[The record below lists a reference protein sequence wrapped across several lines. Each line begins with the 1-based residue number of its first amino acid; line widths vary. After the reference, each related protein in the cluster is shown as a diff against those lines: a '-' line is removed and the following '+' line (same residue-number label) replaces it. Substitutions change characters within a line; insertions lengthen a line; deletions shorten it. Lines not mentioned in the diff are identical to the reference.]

1 MTPHD
6 YHPDRH
12 PATTLTLTPHLTRRK
27 TGAFSGL
34 AHSPE
39 KENGYRLRET
49 DLRLKRPRPQQPD
62 AAAQGLKT
70 SNSNSSSNSASASRS
85 PSPQAVAPVT
95 YRELRQRGYRGTK
108 YDAELLL
115 AQGYTAAAPG
125 EQQPFLDMAT
135 PASLTRA
142 TKEPR

>member
-1 MTPHD
+1 MTI
-6 YHPDRH
+6 
-12 PATTLTLTPHLTRRK
+12 TLTVTLPPPSPLTPHLTRRK

-85 PSPQAVAPVT
+85 PSPPAAAAAVAPVT
-95 YRELRQRGYRGTK
+95 YRELRQRGYRGT
-108 YDAELLL
+108 
-115 AQGYTAAAPG
+115 
-125 EQQPFLDMAT
+125 
-135 PASLTRA
+135 
-142 TKEPR
+142 